1 MKFNN
6 DFRFDLEVGK
16 EGERLV
22 DNIFKSKRLE
32 VKRDFWIG
40 RTGNIAIE
48 YESRGNPSGIS
59 TTQAEYWVIIFA
71 KEYEEKV
78 ILILETERLKEV
90 ARKYLRDG
98 KIKKMGDSNTSTCVL
113 IPLAEISNFTVHDR
127 AENPKQSHQAT

>member
-22 DNIFKSKRLE
+22 DSIFKSKRLE

-78 ILILETERLKEV
+78 ILIL
-90 ARKYLRDG
+90 
-98 KIKKMGDSNTSTCVL
+98 
-113 IPLAEISNFTVHDR
+113 
-127 AENPKQSHQAT
+127 